1 MQWRSSGWE
10 SSKISLNCIP
20 AISCNCSQH
29 YNWMWN
35 VLLALSESRL
45 SLRLQIAGYANCFFF
60 HPHRDHY
67 HRTIITIIVMIMIL
81 AIVSFFLA
89 GVISIRFQHHHH
101 HHQQVYLHTRN
112 HPSSQFNFPTC
123 LKSFQVWL
131 YEKGY
136 IEPLVCTF
144 DLLFHVFHYA
154 WDEWYNQI

>member
-1 MQWRSSGWE
+1 MQWRSRGWE

-20 AISCNCSQH
+20 AISCICRQR

-35 VLLALSESRL
+35 VLLAVSASRL
-45 SLRLQIAGYANCFFF
+45 SLRLQIAGYANCFFSPPPRSLSA
-60 HPHRDHY
+60 HHHHHHRNDY
-67 HRTIITIIVMIMIL
+67 DSPILSCALASVM
-81 AIVSFFLA
+81 
-89 GVISIRFQHHHH
+89 SIRFQHHHH

-144 DLLFHVFHYA
+144 DLLSMCFCVPLRMGRM
-154 WDEWYNQI
+154 I